1 MSADRAAT
9 ILARFNSA
17 HNDLLWRLRGC
28 ATEAAEHHVA
38 VSQWSPAQIGWHV
51 ALCNEFFA
59 SVLTGE
65 KPLAQPAPEG
75 FQESFDPGGLP
86 PKVTTSASLEP
97 PGTIGI
103 DAAIERLRTSGHH
116 LAKAIAG
123 LSAERGSK
131 YCVSM
136 SFGTVSLYELAD
148 FTAGH
153 TTRHAAQVQR
163 ATGRA

>member
-17 HNDLLWRLRGC
+17 HNDLMWRLRGC
-28 ATEAAEHHVA
+28 ATEAAEHHVGA
-38 VSQWSPAQIGWHV
+38 SEWSPAQIGWHV
-51 ALCNEFFA
+51 ALCNELFA

-75 FQESFDPGGLP
+75 FQETFDPRRLP
-86 PKVTTSASLEP
+86 PRVKTSTSLEP

-123 LSAERGSK
+123 LTADRGSR
-131 YCVSM
+131 YCVSLP
-136 SFGTVSLYELAD
+136 FGTVSLYELAD
-148 FTAGH
+148 FSAGH
-153 TTRHAAQVQR
+153 ATRHAAQLQR
-163 ATGRA
+163 AIGRA